1 MFMEE
6 LVMNVQAYILTLTY
20 ETTLEE
26 LTERVADQKCD
37 SITLISMQERE
48 DLSAWVAPNWTTS
61 GDIVF
66 FYYAKSSLRAIRKLQ
81 KECERLEDSNKY
93 KPALKCVLDS
103 AEEGYGYIGGTIFA
117 VGQVIGV
124 PEIDE
129 SVEHSHFKTRIFSPV
144 TNIVQLETVIP
155 LEYFSEYLQ
164 IGRRQSITPVLG
176 ETFERLKNDILED
189 AEIDYLE
196 DAHAVPVPL
205 RNISEKNWLSVT
217 MDYRRKFFLEIQ
229 FRKYY
234 VDYFLK
240 VFGDNKTF
248 YEECSCFRNG
258 KHTGVA
264 DNCIK
269 FNGKYSFVEVKL
281 NTKTVKNFEE
291 QLNRYCNVD
300 EIKLANEKLEKK
312 ENILQGFVFVIDVE
326 ALYIYVRKTQELKRL
341 EFLNNIKCEYDIRK
355 LRELCIKKIGG

>member
-1 MFMEE
+1 
-6 LVMNVQAYILTLTY
+6 MNVQAYILTLTY

-26 LTERVADQKCD
+26 LIERIIDQKCD
-37 SITLISMQERE
+37 SITFLSLQEKE
-48 DLSAWVAPNWTTS
+48 DLTAWVAPNWTTS

-66 FYYAKSSLRAIRKLQ
+66 FYYAKSSLRTIRKLQ
-81 KECERLEDSNKY
+81 KDCEKLEDSNQY
-93 KPALKCVLDS
+93 KLALKRVLDA
-103 AEEGYGYIGGTIFA
+103 AEEGYSHIGGCIFA
-117 VGQVIGV
+117 VGQIAGV

-129 SVEHSHFKTRIFSPV
+129 SVEHSHFKTKIFAPT

-155 LEYFSEYLQ
+155 LECFSEYLQ

-189 AEIDYLE
+189 TEIDYLE
-196 DAHAVPVPL
+196 AAHAVPVPL
-205 RNISEKNWLSVT
+205 RNISERNWLNAT

-248 YEECSCFRNG
+248 YEECSCSRNG

-269 FNGKYSFVEVKL
+269 LNGKYVFVEVKL
-281 NTKTVKNFEE
+281 NTKTVWNFEE
-291 QLNRYCNVD
+291 QLNKYCNVD
-300 EIKLANEKLEKK
+300 KVNLTKEKTEEK
-312 ENILQGFVFVIDVE
+312 ENIAQDFVFVIDVE
-326 ALYIYVRKTQELKRL
+326 WFYIYIRKTQELKKI
-341 EFLNNIKCEYDIRK
+341 EFLNNIKCEYDIRE
-355 LRELCIKKIGG
+355 LRELCIRKIGG